1 MANVIVIPLS
11 GNLDVGVSARLKEDL
26 VKQAP
31 LESEKIVLDF
41 SKVEFIDSACLGA
54 LIAVARKLRKK
65 GGDIRIASLLEE
77 VQSIFQI
84 TRLDKIF
91 QIFGKP
97 EEAVKSYG

>member
-1 MANVIVIPLS
+1 MSDVIIIPLS
-11 GNLDVGVSARLKEDL
+11 GNLDVAMQVRLKEEL
-26 VKQAP
+26 LKKAP

-65 GGDIRIASLLEE
+65 GGDVRMASLPEE

-84 TRLDKIF
+84 TRLDKVFRIF
-91 QIFGKP
+91 SKP
-97 EEAVKSYG
+97 EEAVASYS